1 MKGNSLVPTR
11 RAVKTTAARKPRAR
25 TRRPAEAARSPVGI
39 CALAYHLP
47 ETVKSLEDLEREG
60 KLVSPVAHLR
70 DFGFEKVWVEES
82 GDHMRLAEAA
92 VKKLVDSG
100 ELDPDE
106 VDLIIHCGSITPSGM
121 IHPVPSARDPHFLR
135 VDKFLDFFKFPASKL
150 QYDFDM
156 AGSSVVGIGQASCT
170 AMMSSLRVAR
180 DMLIA
185 EDELETVLCVSSD
198 AFPPNASREVL
209 YNVISDGGAAVVLK
223 KGHRRNRL
231 ISYAQITKGYYWN
244 CDELANEIIAAYFPS
259 ARTVIDR
266 ALERAGLA
274 MKDIDWL
281 LPHNVS
287 QRSWA
292 ILLGLL
298 GFPKEKFFGDN
309 IASKGHSIASDNIVN
324 LKDALDSGKVR
335 KGQNVM
341 LFNYGFG
348 ANWTCAILKA

>member
-1 MKGNSLVPTR
+1 MKRTTV
-11 RAVKTTAARKPRAR
+11 VKKKPAAR
-25 TRRPAEAARSPVGI
+25 TRRPAAKPPAQAKASVGI
-39 CALAYHLP
+39 AALSYHLP
-47 ETVKSLEDLEREG
+47 DTVKSLEELHREG
-60 KLVSPVAHLR
+60 KLVSPVAHLK

-106 VDLIIHCGSITPSGM
+106 VDVIIHCGSITPSGM
-121 IHPVPSARDPHFLR
+121 IHPVPGAKDAHYLR
-135 VDKFLDFFKFPASKL
+135 VDKFLDFFKFPGSKL

-185 EDELETVLCVSSD
+185 EDEVNTVLCVSSD

-223 KGHRRNRL
+223 KGHPRNRIL
-231 ISYAQITKGYYWN
+231 SYAQVTKGYYWN
-244 CDELANEIIAAYFPS
+244 CDELQNEIIAAYFPT

-266 ALERAGLA
+266 ALEKAGLA
-274 MKDIDWL
+274 MKDIHWL

-298 GFPKEKFFGDN
+298 GFPKEKFFGAN
-309 IASKGHSIASDNIVN
+309 IAAKGHSIASDNIVN
-324 LKDALDSGKVR
+324 LKDALDSGQIK

>member
-1 MKGNSLVPTR
+1 MKKKKIVAVR
-11 RAVKTTAARKPRAR
+11 RKAPAR
-25 TRRPAEAARSPVGI
+25 TRRPAAKKNAGVGI
-39 CALAYHLP
+39 SALSYHLP
-47 ETVKSLEDLEREG
+47 ETVKGLDELQREG

-70 DFGFEKVWVEES
+70 DFGFDKVWIEES

-92 VKKLVDSG
+92 VKKLIDAG
-100 ELDPDE
+100 DLDPDE

-121 IHPVPSARDPHFLR
+121 INPVPSAKDAHYLR
-135 VDKFLDFFKFPASKL
+135 VDKFLDFFKFPGSRL
-150 QYDFDM
+150 QYDFEM
-156 AGSSVVGIGQASCT
+156 ANANVVGVGQASCT

-180 DMLIA
+180 NMMLA
-185 EDELETVLCVSSD
+185 EDDVNTVLCVSSD

-223 KGHRRNRL
+223 KGHPRNQ
-231 ISYAQITKGYYWN
+231 IVSYAQMTKGYYWN
-244 CDELANEIIAAYFPS
+244 SDELQNEIIAAYFPT
-259 ARTVIDR
+259 ARTVIER
-266 ALERAGLA
+266 TLEQAKLK
-274 MKDIDWL
+274 MKDIHWL

-298 GFPKEKFFGDN
+298 GFPKERFFGDN
-309 IASKGHSIASDNIVN
+309 IAAKGHSIASDNIVN
-324 LKDALDSGKVR
+324 LKDALDSGRIK

-348 ANWTCAILKA
+348 ANWTCAIIRA